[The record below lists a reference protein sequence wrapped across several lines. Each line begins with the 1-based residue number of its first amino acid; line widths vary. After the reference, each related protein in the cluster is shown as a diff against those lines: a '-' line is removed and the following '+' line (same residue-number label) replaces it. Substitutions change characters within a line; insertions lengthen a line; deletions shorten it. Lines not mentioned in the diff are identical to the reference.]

1 MRVCASPLR
10 RAEQFL
16 SPSASIV
23 YSRARQFGRMAASSP
38 IQRFASSGEMHD
50 KRKRGGSAIID
61 ALVALAILGASGLVL
76 LGLLGQTA
84 KTLRGARES
93 ERAVVGASEQLNW
106 ISVQSR
112 MTLQAMLGRTTVHG
126 WSFDVAAASA
136 TLFDISV
143 AESDTT
149 RVLLRTTLYRPDTS

>member
-1 MRVCASPLR
+1 
-10 RAEQFL
+10 
-16 SPSASIV
+16 
-23 YSRARQFGRMAASSP
+23 
-38 IQRFASSGEMHD
+38 MHD

-112 MTLQAMLGRTTVHG
+112 MTLQAMLGRTAVHG
-126 WSFDVAAASA
+126 WTFNVAAESA